1 MYKRVLVI
9 AAVSVALAA
18 AWMQA
23 KKADAAAT
31 ARLRAV
37 ITASSVPPAVPSP
50 CASTGFA
57 AICPSVTGGC
67 TCVKITG
74 ANLTGNF
81 GKGTAN
87 LALTEDPTN
96 ATSDGVNT
104 CIPFFG
110 TATLNGTKKGTAQTG
125 NVNLV
130 GAICD
135 PFTANSP
142 ETISGGF
149 GIAVPSPS
157 PALTG
162 WGNLKGTTNSK
173 GVLKLNL
180 QGPVS

>member
-9 AAVSVALAA
+9 AAVSVALTA

-37 ITASSVPPAVPSP
+37 ITASSVPAAVPSA

-57 AICPSVTGGC
+57 AICPSVTAC

-135 PFTANSP
+135 PFTTKSP

-180 QGPVS
+180 QGPLS